1 MKKFAVSLFA
11 LAAIS
16 GAAFAAADDHARAF
30 DYTPSMVGSA
40 DTSSKAG
47 SVDTSALSTM
57 GSIDKSDKP
66 NYINGSQL
74 R

>member
-1 MKKFAVSLFA
+1 MKKFAVSLIA

-16 GAAFAAADDHARAF
+16 GATFAADGADNNVPAFDHTPSKVVASQTVVDAEAFAVVRKD
-30 DYTPSMVGSA
+30 
-40 DTSSKAG
+40 AG
-47 SVDTSALSTM
+47 SER
-57 GSIDKSDKP
+57 P

>member
-30 DYTPSMVGSA
+30 DYTPSE
-40 DTSSKAG
+40 AG
-47 SVDTSALSTM
+47 SVDISALSAM

-66 NYINGSQL
+66 DYINGNQL

>member
-1 MKKFAVSLFA
+1 MKKFAVSLIA

-30 DYTPSMVGSA
+30 DYTPSKVGS
-40 DTSSKAG
+40 
-47 SVDTSALSTM
+47 VHTSALSTM
-57 GSIDKSDKP
+57 GTINKSEKP

>member
-16 GAAFAAADDHARAF
+16 GAAFASNGADNNVPAF
-30 DYTPSMVGSA
+30 DHTPGAKMSVYSN
-40 DTSSKAG
+40 
-47 SVDTSALSTM
+47 SVDGHALAVS
-57 GSIDKSDKP
+57 GQDKISEIP
-66 NYINGSQL
+66 NYINRSQL

>member
-30 DYTPSMVGSA
+30 DYTPS
-40 DTSSKAG
+40 KAA

-66 NYINGSQL
+66 NYINGNQL

>member
-16 GAAFAAADDHARAF
+16 GAAFAANGADNNAPAF
-30 DYTPSMVGSA
+30 DYTPS
-40 DTSSKAG
+40 KAG
-47 SVDTSALSTM
+47 SADTSALSTM

-66 NYINGSQL
+66 HYINGNQL

>member
-30 DYTPSMVGSA
+30 DYTPSNVGSA
-40 DTSSKAG
+40 
-47 SVDTSALSTM
+47 DTSALSTM